1 MDQILDQIVT
11 VPSSPYSMNIND
23 GEGTTIYDSF
33 TVIREFERYYYYQV
47 WLFEYGTDQPYQVFH
62 GQWARYLDQHGED
75 LIRAY
80 TALYS
85 TYDPITNYDMT
96 EEALDGRKLD
106 SNTETTTPTGKT
118 TTTTK
123 TEGKLKDTEN
133 VYKTGVGSGGSET
146 LTDKIETI
154 SESGDAGDTNQRVIT
169 SDIQYEAGTKTERK
183 DTPANTQSG
192 VFGSDTR
199 TGYHEATEHLL
210 SRKGNI
216 GVTTTQQMIESE
228 LDLRKQNLLQDF
240 IRQFV
245 DTHCYYVGGV

>member
-1 MDQILDQIVT
+1 MDQILEQMIT
-11 VPSSPYSMNIND
+11 VPLTPYNMKITDSS
-23 GEGTTIYDSF
+23 GTAIYDGF
-33 TVIREFERYYYYQV
+33 TVIREFERHYYYQV
-47 WLFEYGTDQPYQVFH
+47 WLFVYGTDLPYQVFF
-62 GQWARYLDQHGED
+62 GQWSRYLDQHGDD
-75 LIRAY
+75 LVRAY
-80 TALYS
+80 EALYS
-85 TYDPITNYDMT
+85 TYDPITNYNMT

-106 SNTETTTPTGKT
+106 STTETTTPTGKT

-133 VYKTGVGSGGSET
+133 VYKTGVGSGGTET
-146 LTDKIETI
+146 LTDKIETV
-154 SESGDAGDTNQRVIT
+154 SESGDAGGTNPRVIT
-169 SDIQYEAGTKTERK
+169 SDIQYAAGTKTERK

-199 TGYHEATEHLL
+199 TGYHEANEHLL